1 MFFHKIAPPFH
12 KKQLLYI
19 IIDDNQKI
27 NNEES
32 EKNKKKEDKICPLL
46 YLSLI
51 HIFIT
56 VVLYYI
62 LPHKTQWL
70 VLLAAS
76 YVYYIYSGPRY
87 VYFLSLIHI

>member
-1 MFFHKIAPPFH
+1 MFFH

-46 YLSLI
+46 Y
-51 HIFIT
+51 
-56 VVLYYI
+56 VLYEIKKFLIITESMRLYDRKSI
-62 LPHKTQWL
+62 LRRR
-70 VLLAAS
+70 S
-76 YVYYIYSGPRY
+76 YMFR
-87 VYFLSLIHI
+87 